1 MKKHLFIAG
10 IERLYSKTTK
20 NIIFLIHSKYPKF
33 VQGTFQGT
41 SLFQNNQTYG
51 RHLSKYTRKSRG
63 GCFSK
68 KL

>member
-33 VQGTFQGT
+33 VQGTFQGKY
-41 SLFQNNQTYG
+41 LFVSEQPNIRSTFIKV
-51 RHLSKYTRKSRG
+51 H
-63 GCFSK
+63 K
-68 KL
+68 KK

>member
-33 VQGTFQGT
+33 VQGTFQGKYL
-41 SLFQNNQTYG
+41 LFQNNQTYG
-51 RHLSKYTRKSRG
+51 QHLSKYTRK
-63 GCFSK
+63 K
-68 KL
+68 